1 MTALR
6 RAVGACL
13 RRRTRA
19 GPGPGGRQAG
29 SSPECGREAGPP
41 PGPSGRGLIGRTVA
55 TALPLYLTML
65 ASTAG
70 GLVDTALLGRHAT
83 ASLAAFA
90 LTMAVYTPAT
100 ATVAGALRGVMPF
113 VSAHAD
119 DPDALLPVVRD
130 GLWLAIAT
138 GLLGAAAVAGVPLI
152 GLASGVPRQTLAEL
166 GAFPFL
172 MAASVLVAAVGNAA
186 TSTLVGLGR
195 SRLVMRAG
203 MTGTATAVVLSLTLV
218 NGVGPL
224 DGLGLP
230 GAGIAMLVAAT
241 VGATVAHGGLRR
253 CAVLAGRPLGPGRPQ
268 VRAVIRLAGV
278 GLPLAGT
285 VLIKFAV
292 LGVLAVAA
300 ARIDPVNA
308 AAHSISVSLV
318 GLMFAAAVA
327 VGQATIPLLA
337 PHVKA
342 KDVRGVRAGV
352 RAGVMTAL
360 GAVLLIGGVL
370 AVLRVPVLSLF
381 THDVAAREQ
390 VLALLPLV
398 LLVVVTDA
406 LQAVF
411 GFGLVAIRD
420 TVPSL
425 LAFAVCYGLLAL
437 AAVPLSARGG
447 LTALWLAL
455 LGANTLLVVGQA
467 AFFHLRSGR
476 LRRSGRPS
484 TAPGRTPA

>member
-1 MTALR
+1 MAALR

-13 RRRTRA
+13 RRRSRA
-19 GPGPGGRQAG
+19 AAPGPGGRK
-29 SSPECGREAGPP
+29 AGPP

-113 VSAHAD
+113 VSAHDD
-119 DPDALLPVVRD
+119 DPDALLPVMRD

-138 GLLGAAAVAGVPLI
+138 GLLGALAVAGVPLI
-152 GLASGVPRQTLAEL
+152 GLASGVPRQTLSEL
-166 GAFPFL
+166 GAFPYL

-203 MTGTATAVVLSLTLV
+203 MTGTATAVVLSLILV

-224 DGLGLP
+224 AGLGLP
-230 GAGIAMLVAAT
+230 GAGIAMLAAAT
-241 VGATVAHGGLRR
+241 VGATVAHAGLRR
-253 CAVLAGRPLGPGRPQ
+253 CAVLAGRPLGPGRPR

-300 ARIDPVNA
+300 ARIDPANA

-327 VGQATIPLLA
+327 VGQATIP
-337 PHVKA
+337 
-342 KDVRGVRAGV
+342 
-352 RAGVMTAL
+352 
-360 GAVLLIGGVL
+360 
-370 AVLRVPVLSLF
+370 
-381 THDVAAREQ
+381 
-390 VLALLPLV
+390 
-398 LLVVVTDA
+398 
-406 LQAVF
+406 
-411 GFGLVAIRD
+411 
-420 TVPSL
+420 
-425 LAFAVCYGLLAL
+425 C
-437 AAVPLSARGG
+437 
-447 LTALWLAL
+447 W
-455 LGANTLLVVGQA
+455 
-467 AFFHLRSGR
+467 
-476 LRRSGRPS
+476 RP
-484 TAPGRTPA
+484 T